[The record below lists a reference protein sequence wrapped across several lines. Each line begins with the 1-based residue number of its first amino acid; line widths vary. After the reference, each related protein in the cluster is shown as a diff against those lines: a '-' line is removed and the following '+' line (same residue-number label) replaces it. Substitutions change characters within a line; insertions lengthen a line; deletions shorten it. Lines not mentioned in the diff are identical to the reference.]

1 MHSFVPTEATL
12 TIEDRMRAFS
22 FWGFQSTAASPLH
35 WKEPGD
41 VVDKDASWAPS
52 RWSILWNVLQ
62 RGCRPRTYWRDYI
75 SHQAW
80 VTPEKSWKWAGRRR
94 SGHVC
99 LDCWPHNSD
108 MVKQRKMNEWMNG
121 VFDNHCKWSVI
132 TASPNA
138 NYSAYYMNKLAA
150 LFRPW

>member
-1 MHSFVPTEATL
+1 MHSFVPIEATL
-12 TIEDRMRAFS
+12 TLEDRMRAFS

-52 RWSILWNVLQ
+52 RWSILGMSCKEDADPGHIGEIISLTWLGWHQ
-62 RGCRPRTYWRDYI
+62 RRAG
-75 SHQAW
+75 SGQGEGGLGMFAW
-80 VTPEKSWKWAGRRR
+80 TADLTTQTWLSSAK
-94 SGHVC
+94 
-99 LDCWPHNSD
+99 
-108 MVKQRKMNEWMNG
+108 WMNG
-121 VFDNHCKWSVI
+121 AYDNHCNWSVI

-138 NYSAYYMNKLAA
+138 SYSAYYMNKLAA